1 MSPLDRDMVECLLE
15 DLISAKTMIKTLTA
29 YNNFIGGGKADLTQL
44 GLISCNEESPSKFD
58 STP

>member
-29 YNNFIGGGKADLTQL
+29 YNNFIGGGKADLKQL
-44 GLISCNEESPSKFD
+44 GLISWNEESPSKFD